1 VCHSQMVQLMSM
13 VVMSMAAVCCHSEI
27 AAAALL

>member
-1 VCHSQMVQLMSM
+1 MVQLMSM